1 MRQSPI
7 QSTAPGLTSAA
18 AAAELARVGP
28 NELPRA
34 QRRSI
39 GRIVVGVLSEPMF
52 LLLVIAALVYLAI
65 GDPRESLLLA
75 AFAALSV
82 GLVVVQEARS
92 EKALDALRALGAPT
106 AMVLRDGAPVRLAA
120 REVVPGDVLLA
131 GEGERIAADGW
142 VLRADDLGIDE
153 SLLTGESVPVGK
165 SVRAASDAEAL
176 PAPGGDGLPYAF
188 AGSLIVRGHAQ
199 ILVDRTGVA
208 TAAGRIGVSLASIST
223 EQTLLQRSIGRLVR
237 WFGLIAFL
245 TSASVVLGYGLIRG
259 DWVQGVLSGIALAM
273 AMLPE
278 EFPMALAIFL
288 ALGAWRMAQVKVLV
302 RRPAMVET
310 LGAATV
316 LAVDKTGTLT
326 ENRMRLK
333 ALVAADA
340 RLELT
345 GTETALPEPL
355 HRLLEYALL
364 ASKRQAHDPMDS
376 AVGTLA
382 QTTLADSEHLHA
394 EWPLGR
400 EYGLSTDLMAISRA
414 WTRDDGSYE
423 IASKGA
429 PEAILTLCRADA
441 ATTTRILAEVQQ
453 LAARGLRVLAVASGC
468 AGKDALPDDP
478 RAFTLHFEGVIAFVD
493 PLRASAAAAVA
504 RAREAGLSVM
514 MITGDYPSTALA
526 IAAEAGIDTGGGAL
540 AGPEI
545 DALDEAALAQAVR
558 RVRVFA
564 RIRPEQKLRLV
575 QALKADGE
583 VVAMTG
589 DGVNDAPALKAAH
602 IGLAMG
608 GRGTDVAREAAGI
621 VLLDDDF
628 GRIVDGVRLGR
639 RIFENLRKVLI
650 YIAAIHVP
658 VALLA
663 LAPLLLGMPPMILP
677 LHVVLIEMVV
687 DPICSVAFEN
697 QPESRGLMQRGPR
710 SSDEPLIGGRQLVL
724 GVFLGLVVFA
734 GCFALYGWSIAAG
747 HGTEQART
755 LAFVALTIG
764 NLMLV
769 RILASNNFA
778 LSGAFGP
785 GQLPFWVITMVV
797 LVVIGACIGVP
808 WLAEIFRFQMPAAG
822 TLAAVV
828 GGSIGSMLLLDLIK
842 LVPLVRRTLVVAS
855 RAPGNDRG
863 RGVPTVT
870 SVDRSPSPGR

>member
-1 MRQSPI
+1 MSEAATLPSP
-7 QSTAPGLTSAA
+7 PGLTSAA

-28 NELPRA
+28 NELPRPP
-34 QRRSI
+34 RRGI

-52 LLLVIAALVYLAI
+52 LLLVIAALVYLVI
-65 GDPRESLLLA
+65 GDPRESVLLA
-75 AFAALSV
+75 AFAVLSV

-92 EKALDALRALGAPT
+92 ENALEALRALGAPT
-106 AMVLRDGAPVRLAA
+106 ARVLRDGAPVRLAA

-142 VLRADDLGIDE
+142 VLRADDLSVDE

-165 SVRAASDAEAL
+165 RLRTPEDIDAAPVA
-176 PAPGGDGLPYAF
+176 GGDGQAYVF
-188 AGSLIVRGHAQ
+188 AGTLIVRGHVQ
-199 ILVDRTGVA
+199 ILVDRTGVT
-208 TAAGRIGVSLASIST
+208 TAAGRIGVSLASISS

-245 TSASVVLGYGLIRG
+245 TSASVVLGYGLVRG

-278 EFPMALAIFL
+278 EFPMALAVFL
-288 ALGAWRMAQVKVLV
+288 ALGAWRMAKVKVLV

-326 ENRMRLK
+326 ENRMRLR
-333 ALVAADA
+333 ALVAPEA
-340 RLELT
+340 RVELDDS
-345 GTETALPEPL
+345 ERELPESA
-355 HRLLEYALL
+355 HRVLEYALL

-382 QTTLADSEHLHA
+382 RIALAASEHLHA
-394 EWPLGR
+394 DWPLER
-400 EYGLSTDLMAISRA
+400 EYGLSPDLMALSRV
-414 WTRDDGSYE
+414 WRRPDGACE

-429 PEAILTLCRADA
+429 PEAILTLCAADA
-441 ATTTRILAEVQQ
+441 ATRAGVLAEVQD
-453 LAARGLRVLAVASGC
+453 LAARGLRVLAVASGRS
-468 AGKDALPDDP
+468 DTTTLPEDP
-478 RAFTLHFEGVIAFVD
+478 RDLTLRFEGLIAFVD

-504 RAREAGLSVM
+504 SARTAGLTVM

-526 IAAEAGIDTGGGAL
+526 IAAEAGIDVDGGAL
-540 AGPEI
+540 AGPEV
-545 DALDEAALAQAVR
+545 DALDDAALAAAMR
-558 RVRVFA
+558 SVRVYA

-575 QALKADGE
+575 EALKSDGE

-589 DGVNDAPALKAAH
+589 DGVNDAPALKSAH

-663 LAPLLLGMPPMILP
+663 LVPLLLGMPPMILP

-697 QPESRGLMQRGPR
+697 QPESPGLMQRGPR
-710 SSDEPLIGGRQLVL
+710 RSDEPLIGGRQLVL
-724 GVFLGLVVFA
+724 GVILGLAVFA
-734 GCFALYGWSIAAG
+734 GCFALYAWSIAAG

-769 RILASNNFA
+769 RMLASHGWA
-778 LSGAFGP
+778 LAGLFGA
-785 GQLPFWVITMVV
+785 GQGPFWAITAVV
-797 LVVIGACIGVP
+797 VVVIGVCIGVP
-808 WLAEIFRFQMPAAG
+808 YFAGIFRFQFPGTAA
-822 TLAAVV
+822 LAATVV
-828 GGSIGSMLLLDLIK
+828 GTIVGMLLLDGIK
-842 LVPLVRRTLVVAS
+842 WIPLVRRTLTVAS
-855 RAPGNDRG
+855 KAN
-863 RGVPTVT
+863 
-870 SVDRSPSPGR
+870 